1 MAKKRFKYK
10 KPRIIKRVAK
20 KVPRRNWWNL
30 FVFGGGGE
38 PGIPAPVNDVLPVIS
53 GYAGGDD
60 PSPEVGEVL
69 SVSDGTWT
77 GADVITYQ
85 WLRDGVEIIGATNN
99 NYTLVN
105 ADLNAMIGARVT
117 ASNGGGSTDASALEV
132 GPVIFTGDLD
142 IDSVASQSPRTV
154 YYNTLFASLNLPEQV
169 QVTLEDA
176 STIMLSVTWDSGDY
190 SATSISTQAIS
201 GALTL
206 PDGITNTGNLSAS
219 INVTVEAREIE
230 SAPTFPDENVE
241 NGTAFGSLS
250 LPANGLFELEDGS
263 TTLLAIVWSSAGY
276 NGSVEGTYVLEG
288 TPTLVAGVIN
298 PGTAVK
304 AFINVVVASAD
315 APSYSGGT
323 FSIVSGTLGG
333 GLTYSGATD
342 ESNIPPRVTSVVLA
356 GTLQE
361 DEEGE
366 ITIVVENNTGF
377 DIASADIDIY
387 RATDQ
392 RGGSEALSGS
402 VDPGDV
408 TIDGNVVTG
417 LYTFVVGDV
426 GKYIRAEVTVTLADG
441 SNPTSEAASSV
452 WSDDVVEAA
461 VVVGGIT
468 YFGNASNPADNG
480 TLASATV
487 AVTPPGSMQVG
498 DLVVMVSQSRTN
510 PSTHTISQAGG
521 QTWTALSAEGMT
533 ANSMRVFWCQ
543 FNGTWSADPSVA
555 MSSSAV
561 TNSVVMHVFRPTN
574 TSKVFSL
581 DAAEIHANSVSP
593 SSAVITIAGITTI
606 AASTVSIAIC
616 GTADDNTWSV
626 SVGWTQAGT
635 QFRNLAGSDISTAY
649 AYKIRSSAGATGD
662 VAFTQLTVSGDN
674 AITYIMAFK
683 ET

>member
-1 MAKKRFKYK
+1 MARRKFKYK
-10 KPRIIKRVAK
+10 KPRIIKRVPK
-20 KVPRRNWWNL
+20 RVPRRNWWDL
-30 FVFGGGGE
+30 FLFGGGG
-38 PGIPAPVNDVLPVIS
+38 GIIIPAPENLTLPVIS
-53 GYAGGDD
+53 GFAGGDD
-60 PSPEVGEVL
+60 PAPEIGESL

-77 GADVITYQ
+77 DADVITYQ
-85 WLRDGVEIIGATNN
+85 WLRDGAEIIGATNN

-105 ADLNAMIGARVT
+105 ADLGTMIGARVT
-117 ASNGGGSTDASALEV
+117 ASNGGGTTDAMAVEV

-154 YYNTLFASLNLPEQV
+154 FYNTLFASLNLPEEV

-176 STIMLSVTWDSGDY
+176 STIMIPVVWDSSDY

-206 PDGITNTGNLSAS
+206 PGGITNTGNLSAS

-230 SAPTFPDENVE
+230 AGPSLADLNVA

-263 TTLLAIVWSSAGY
+263 TALLAITWSSAGY
-276 NGSVEGTYVLEG
+276 NGSVAATYVLEG
-288 TPTLVAGVIN
+288 TPTLVTGVIN

-304 AFINVVVASAD
+304 AFINVVVASAG

-323 FSIVSGTLGG
+323 FSIVSGVLGG
-333 GLTYSGATD
+333 GLTYAGTDD
-342 ESNIPPRVTSVVLA
+342 ESNIPPRITSVVLA

-361 DEEGE
+361 DEDGE
-366 ITIVVENNTGF
+366 ITIVVENNTGYA
-377 DIASADIDIY
+377 ITSADIDIY

-392 RGGSEALSGS
+392 RGTGEALSGT

-408 TIDGNVVTG
+408 SIVGNTVTG
-417 LYTFVVGDV
+417 LYPFVVGDV

-487 AVTPPGSMQVG
+487 AVTPPASMQVG
-498 DLVVMVSQSRTN
+498 DLVIMVSQSRTN

-533 ANSMRVFWCQ
+533 ANSMRVFWCR

-574 TSKVFSL
+574 TSKVWSL
-581 DAAEIHANSVSP
+581 DVAEIHANSVVP
-593 SSAVITIAGITTI
+593 SGTAVTIAGINTI
-606 AASTVSIAIC
+606 AASTVSFAVC

-649 AYKIRSSAGATGD
+649 AYKIRSTAGATGD
-662 VAFTQLTVSGDN
+662 VTFTQLTVGADN
-674 AITYIMAFK
+674 SITYIMAFK